1 MSGDPRWSR
10 CNNDR
15 NTLHNVM
22 HLNHL
27 ETTPPPHSH
36 PQSMEKLSF
45 MKLVPGA
52 KKVRLLL

>member
-1 MSGDPRWSR
+1 MIEIN
-10 CNNDR
+10 CTINA
-15 NTLHNVM
+15 M

-36 PQSMEKLSF
+36 PESLEKLSF